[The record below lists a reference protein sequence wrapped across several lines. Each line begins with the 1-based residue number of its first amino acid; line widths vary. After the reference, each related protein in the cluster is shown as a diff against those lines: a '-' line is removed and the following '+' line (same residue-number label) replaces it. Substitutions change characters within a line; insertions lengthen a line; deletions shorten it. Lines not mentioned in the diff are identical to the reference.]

1 MFSTR
6 PPPFT
11 LPAPCEAALRAAYAR
26 PPRAYHTADHVAEVL
41 AAYERIADDTGWD
54 HPAEVYWAI
63 LCHDAIYEAGRP
75 DNEARSA
82 ELARRLATHWL
93 RAAGLD
99 LDRVTALILLTARHG
114 ALDTAALGRDAAR
127 FVDCDMAIL
136 GAPAARF
143 DAYDAA
149 IAIEYA
155 AVPRDAYRAGRRRF
169 LAALLAAPR
178 IFHSD
183 EVHARL
189 DAAARAN
196 LQRALA
202 RLDAGA

>member
-6 PPPFT
+6 PPPFA

-26 PPRAYHTADHVAEVL
+26 PPRTYHTAEHVAEVIGE
-41 AAYERIADDTGWD
+41 YEWVADTAGWD
-54 HPAEVYWAI
+54 HPRDVYWAI

-82 ELARRLATHWL
+82 VLARRLAGAWL
-93 RAAGLD
+93 RSAGLD
-99 LDRVTALILLTARHG
+99 LDRVEALIVLTARHG
-114 ALDTAALGRDAAR
+114 ALDAAALGRDAAH

-136 GAPAARF
+136 GAPPARF

-169 LAALLAAPR
+169 LASLLTAPR

-183 EVHARL
+183 LFHQRL
-189 DAAARAN
+189 DAAAREN
-196 LQRALA
+196 LA
-202 RLDAGA
+202 RAVDRLGA